1 LGFRTIYFLVYNVFK
16 PYNVM
21 ARIAKL
27 IEPVNDVLREDI
39 NKLTSQDYSYIL
51 ERLIQIKNKLI
62 EIKSRE

>member
-1 LGFRTIYFLVYNVFK
+1 
-16 PYNVM
+16 M